1 MAQVRRPIHDDG
13 PVNAGEKRLLDFL
26 DLKLPSNYIIIPN
39 LNLAITGQNRVISI
53 GNMTV

>member
-39 LNLAITGQNRVISI
+39 LNCNSQDLF
-53 GNMTV
+53 

>member
-26 DLKLPSNYIIIPN
+26 DLKSHRRHQIFC
-39 LNLAITGQNRVISI
+39 
-53 GNMTV
+53 